1 MLSRSVISKLAS
13 TGKYNGWSPE
23 KTLQAAANER
33 AQGLNGWQV
42 ERILELE
49 TFLRELSEQV
59 SQAVMLAGDLL
70 DWMIQR
76 LNYLDYFQDY
86 YGRGEHADEKK
97 FAVLNFIRFV
107 SKLHLSP
114 SALLEHLA
122 SLDTTQGAPEAEQ
135 IVFTTIFR
143 TKGLEYDYVLI
154 PQCDENLLPYLKG
167 ERCDI
172 YDTAGIVR
180 ESVMSSALESERRLF
195 YVALTRARKG
205 VFIGSSVRPSRF
217 LEELLLKETENVMNA
232 VTWLATGE
240 SNAAQALQ
248 QSIQSTGLRPNLLTN
263 LIDGYLPDLGQ
274 VQLIEQ
280 LKREWTL
287 PVPATAVETQ
297 QVYPF

>member
-13 TGKYNGWSPE
+13 TGKYKGWSPE
-23 KTLQAAANER
+23 QTLQTAANER
-33 AQGLNGWQV
+33 TQGLNGWQV

-49 TFLRELSEQV
+49 AILSELSEQV

-107 SKLHLSP
+107 SWLHLSP
-114 SALLEHLA
+114 AALLEHLA
-122 SLDTTQGAPEAEQ
+122 SLDTTQGKPEAEQ
-135 IVFTTIFR
+135 IVFTSIFR

-154 PQCDENLLPYLKG
+154 PQCDENLLPYLRG
-167 ERCDI
+167 ERTDI
-172 YDTAGIVR
+172 YDIAGIVR

-205 VFIGSSVRPSRF
+205 VFIGASAQPSRF
-217 LEELLLKETENVMNA
+217 LEEMQVKETENVMNA
-232 VTWLATGE
+232 VTWLASGE

-248 QSIQSTGLRPNLLTN
+248 QSLQSGGMRPNLLTN
-263 LIDGYLPDLGQ
+263 LIYGYLPDLGQ
-274 VQLIEQ
+274 MQLIEQ
-280 LKREWTL
+280 LQCEWTL
-287 PVPATAVETQ
+287 AVPATGVETQ
-297 QVYPF
+297 KVYPF